1 MKKTLRNIYR
11 SRIHIL
17 ITIGVIFVPFLFLLL
32 FSQYANIGTS
42 KLFGDLFVSFLRL
55 LAAYSIATV
64 LAWTCAVSFY
74 RGRRALIALP
84 IFDILQSFPT
94 FAALPLA
101 VYFWGP
107 SSTTIIILLIL
118 TIIWPILFSLLS
130 SLKIIRNDW
139 EEAADIAGLRGF
151 DHIRHFLWPIS
162 LPGLIT
168 GSIIGLGEGW
178 EALVATEIIVESRTG
193 LGNFFS
199 LYSHHPTITALGIVG
214 LLLFIFTVNK
224 LVWLPLMEWS
234 HRRMED

>member
-1 MKKTLRNIYR
+1 MEKALHSIYR
-11 SRIHIL
+11 SRTHIL
-17 ITIGVIFVPFLFLLL
+17 ITIGVIVVPFLFLLL

-42 KLFGDLFVSFLRL
+42 KLFGDLFISFLRL
-55 LAAYSIATV
+55 IVAYGIAAI
-64 LAWTCAVSFY
+64 LAWICAISFY
-74 RGRRALIALP
+74 RGRRAIIALP

-107 SSTTIIILLIL
+107 SSTTIIALLVL
-118 TIIWPILFSLLS
+118 TIIWPILFSLIS
-130 SLKIIRNDW
+130 SLKLIRSDW

-151 DHIRHFLWPIS
+151 DRIRYFLWPIS

-168 GSIIGLGEGW
+168 GSVIGIGEGW
-178 EALVATEIIVESRTG
+178 EAIVATEIIIASQTG

-199 LYSHHPTITALGIVG
+199 LYSHNATITTLGIIG

-224 LVWLPLMEWS
+224 LVWLPLLEWS